1 MERFPENESESKSG
15 KPINFDEPH
24 EWLAKLSSSDQQQ
37 SQQCA
42 TNQQTP
48 RMTPKKTVRP
58 NTTSSEHDCGKT
70 SPAEDEMQTVA
81 CDGRL
86 PQTNSFQLNDE
97 LMIAENIV
105 ASVVV
110 DVDKEG
116 IQLSEADR
124 DELGGMMVSL
134 SVELESVDATAPASE
149 ETVRQEI
156 VAVAACPLK
165 ASACGQR
172 GKNHQNCTLKKAH
185 HLHKTGTLCI

>member
-1 MERFPENESESKSG
+1 MERFPESESESKSG
-15 KPINFDEPH
+15 KPVNFDEPH

-37 SQQCA
+37 NRQCA

-58 NTTSSEHDCGKT
+58 NTTVGEHDCGT
-70 SPAEDEMQTVA
+70 VSPADDEMQTIA

-86 PQTNSFQLNDE
+86 PQTNSFQLNNE
-97 LMIAENIV
+97 LIAENIV

-110 DVDKEG
+110 DVDKDG
-116 IQLSEADR
+116 IQLSDADQ

-134 SVELESVDATAPASE
+134 SVELESVDAIALASE
-149 ETVRQEI
+149 ETLRQEL

-165 ASACGQR
+165 ASACSQR
-172 GKNHQNCTLKKAH
+172 SKSHQNCTLKKAH
-185 HLHKTGTLCI
+185 QLHKTGMLCV